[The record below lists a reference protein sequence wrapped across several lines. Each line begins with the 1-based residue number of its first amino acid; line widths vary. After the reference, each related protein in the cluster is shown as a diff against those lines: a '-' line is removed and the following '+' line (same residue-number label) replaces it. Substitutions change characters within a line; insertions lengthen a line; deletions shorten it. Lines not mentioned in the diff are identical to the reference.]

1 MSRARFDIEQL
12 HRIGLRRPVV
22 SASASVAAV
31 ILTGCGSL
39 FAPAPP
45 SPHFY
50 TLDSSTAIAVTAA
63 VTPASSP
70 GALAPVILVATPR
83 AAAGFDTDRIVYVLE
98 AHRLQPYADS
108 QWIDTP
114 SKMLEPMISAALSRT
129 ETFDAVLEAP
139 SAVNAQWEL
148 QSDIVRL
155 EQEVVAARFRFT
167 LRVTLIEK
175 QTRTVVLARDFDSS
189 APLTGTGPA
198 AAVAAANVVVAEV
211 LRQMA
216 EACASEVARRR

>member
-1 MSRARFDIEQL
+1 M
-12 HRIGLRRPVV
+12 
-22 SASASVAAV
+22 
-31 ILTGCGSL
+31 
-39 FAPAPP
+39 
-45 SPHFY
+45 
-50 TLDSSTAIAVTAA
+50 
-63 VTPASSP
+63 
-70 GALAPVILVATPR
+70 LVATPR

-98 AHRLQPYADS
+98 EHRLQPYADS

-114 SKMLEPMISAALSRT
+114 SKMLEPMISSALSRT
-129 ETFDAVLEAP
+129 GAFGAVLEAP

-175 QTRTVVLARDFDSS
+175 QTRTVALARDFDSS

-216 EACASEVARRR
+216 EACASAVARRR